1 MFIQSK
7 IAKSYSL
14 GTTDGDESWLLP
26 TNPLTALAITI
37 RCLTA
42 AANVVDTAMLLAL
55 QLLSVQVRF
64 RGAQI
69 HALSGDD
76 LMRMTAC
83 MGIYAPKLYN
93 PAIADN
99 SPRAL
104 TLVIP
109 FGRKLFDP
117 AECFPSTQ
125 KGESEL
131 YISWD
136 AVTSNY
142 DNITLD
148 ISTIELPDAKPSRFL
163 RMTTMSDTP
172 AATGDKD
179 YDLPRLAPLCGIG
192 VFQTASYPTN
202 ATATINAIKV
212 LLNSLDTGYTDI
224 DPVTMR
230 ALSPMNAANALASDI
245 TTQLENAA
253 AGYTQNVLSTGLH
266 TLTGADRDF
275 MYLDYDPARDG
286 AHLLGG
292 DKAAEVKLR
301 INFGATSAIRIIPV
315 ELFPPSL
322 LPGRKGA

>member
-14 GTTDGDESWLLP
+14 STVDGDETWLLP
-26 TNPLTALAITI
+26 TNPLTCLAITL

-42 AANVVDTAMLLAL
+42 AANVVDTALLLAL
-55 QLLSVQVRF
+55 QLLSIQVRF

-69 HALSGDD
+69 IAMSGDD
-76 LMRMTAC
+76 LLRMNAC
-83 MGIYAPKLYN
+83 MGIHAAKLYN

-104 TLVIP
+104 TLIVP
-109 FGRKLFDP
+109 FGRKLFDMN
-117 AECFPSTQ
+117 ECFPSTQ
-125 KGESEL
+125 KGETEF

-142 DNITLD
+142 DNILLD
-148 ISTIELPDAKPSRFL
+148 ISTYELVDAKPTRFL
-163 RMTTMSDTP
+163 RMTTMADTP

-179 YDLPRLAPLCGIG
+179 YDLPRLAPLAGIG

-202 ATATINAIKV
+202 ATPTINSIKV
-212 LLNSLDTGYTDI
+212 LLNSLDTGYTDV

-230 ALSPMNAANALASDI
+230 AMSPINGPDPMASDI
-245 TTQLENAA
+245 STQLENAA
-253 AGYTQNVLSTGLH
+253 ASYTQNVLSTGLH

-275 MYLDYDPARDG
+275 MYLDYDPARDDK
-286 AHLLGG
+286 HLLGG

-301 INFGATSAIRIIPV
+301 INFGATSAIRIVPV

-322 LPGRKGA
+322 LPGRKA

>member
-7 IAKSYSL
+7 VAKSYSL
-14 GTTDGDESWLLP
+14 GTTDADESWLLP
-26 TNPLTALAITI
+26 TNPLTFIAITL

-69 HALSGDD
+69 MALSGDD
-76 LMRMTAC
+76 LLRMTAC
-83 MGIYAPKLYN
+83 MGVHAPKLYN

-99 SPRAL
+99 SPRSL
-104 TLVIP
+104 TVLIP
-109 FGRKLFDP
+109 FGRKLFDMN
-117 AECFPSTQ
+117 ECFPSTQ
-125 KGESEL
+125 KGETEL

-136 AVTSNY
+136 AVTSSY
-142 DNITLD
+142 DNILLD
-148 ISTIELPDAKPSRFL
+148 ISTIELPEAKPTRFL

-202 ATATINAIKV
+202 ATPTINAIKV
-212 LLNSLDTGYTDI
+212 LLNSLDTGWTDV

-230 ALSPMNAANALASDI
+230 GLSPMNAPAAVACDT

-253 AGYTQNVLSTGLH
+253 ASYTQNVLSTGQH
-266 TLTGADRDF
+266 SLTGADRDF
-275 MYLDYDPARDG
+275 MYLDYDPARDDK
-286 AHLLGG
+286 HLLGG
-292 DKAAEVKLR
+292 DKAAEVKMR

-322 LPGRKGA
+322 LPGRKG

>member
-7 IAKSYSL
+7 VAKSYSL
-14 GTTDGDESWLLP
+14 GTTDADESWLLP
-26 TNPLTALAITI
+26 TNPISHIAVTM

-64 RGAQI
+64 RGSQMWAV
-69 HALSGDD
+69 SGDD

-83 MGIYAPKLYN
+83 MGVYTPKLYN

-109 FGRKLFDP
+109 FGRKLLDP
-117 AECFPSTQ
+117 NECFPVTS
-125 KGESEL
+125 KGELEL

-136 AVTSNY
+136 AVTSSY
-142 DNITLD
+142 DGITLD
-148 ISTIELPDAKPSRFL
+148 ISTFELPDAKPKQFL
-163 RMTTMSDTP
+163 RATTMSDTP
-172 AATGDKD
+172 TATGDKD

-192 VFQTASYPTN
+192 IFQTASYPTN
-202 ATATINAIKV
+202 ATPTINAIKV
-212 LLNSLDTGYTDI
+212 LLNNLDTGYTDI

-230 ALSPMNAANALASDI
+230 ALSPWGPAESVASDI

-253 AGYTQNVLSTGLH
+253 ASYTQNVLSTGLH

-275 MYLDYDPARDG
+275 MYLNYDPLMDG
-286 AHLLGG
+286 LHLLQGANAN
-292 DKAAEVKLR
+292 DVKLR
-301 INFGATSAIRIIPV
+301 VNFGATSAIRIIPV
-315 ELFPPSL
+315 ELFTPNL
-322 LPGRKGA
+322 LPGRKG